1 MAKLGTVITAMV
13 TPFDGDLKLDL
24 TKAEHLADYLIN
36 NGSDG
41 LVVAGT
47 TGESPTLSKQE
58 KEALYKT
65 IASVAKGKATV
76 IAGTGSNST
85 SESIELTSLAEK
97 AGVDAAM
104 LVVPYYNKPPQA
116 GLYKHFSLVA
126 RSTDLPI
133 VLYNVPSRTACNLE
147 ASTVIQLAQDHENI
161 RSLKEAGSDVAQISR
176 ITSETPDDFE
186 IYCGQDDWNLM
197 MLSLGC
203 CGFISVASHV
213 AGSEIKEMAEAYL
226 AGDVKKAVKMHNR
239 LMPVYKVLFETT
251 NPIMVKAAMNH
262 LGIDVGAPRLPLIE
276 ANDDQMRNLKAV
288 IGNVLVR

>member
-24 TKAEHLADYLIN
+24 TKAEQLADYLID

-58 KEALYKT
+58 KEALFKT
-65 IASVAKGKATV
+65 IANVAKNRATV

-85 SESIELTSLAEK
+85 SDSIELTSLAEK
-97 AGVDAAM
+97 AGVNAAM

-116 GLYKHFSLVA
+116 GLYKHFSLIA
-126 RSTDLPI
+126 QSTDLPV

-147 ASTVIQLAQDHENI
+147 ASTVIKLARDNQNI
-161 RSLKEAGSDVAQISR
+161 NSLKEAGNDVEQISK
-176 ITSETPDDFE
+176 IASETSDDFE

-203 CGFISVASHV
+203 SGFISVASHV
-213 AGSEIKEMAEAYL
+213 AGNEIREMAQAYL
-226 AGDVKKAVKMHNR
+226 AGDVKKAVIMHNR
-239 LMPVYKVLFETT
+239 LMPIYKILFETT

-262 LGIDVGAPRLPLIE
+262 LGIDVGAPRPPLVE
-276 ANDDQMRNLKAV
+276 ASTDQIGNLKA
-288 IGNVLVR
+288 IISNVLAR

>member
-13 TPFDGDLKLDL
+13 TPFDGELKLDL
-24 TKAEHLADYLIN
+24 AKAEKLADFLIS

-47 TGESPTLSKQE
+47 TGESPTLSKLE
-58 KEALYKT
+58 KKQLFET
-65 IASVAKGKATV
+65 ISNVAGIRAKV

-85 SESIELTSLAEK
+85 ADSIELTQIAEK

-126 RSTDLPI
+126 KQTDLPI

-147 ASTVIQLAQDHENI
+147 AETVIRLAKDHENI
-161 RSLKEAGSDVAQISR
+161 SALKEAGNDVAQISR
-176 ITSETPDDFE
+176 IISETPEGFE

-203 CGFISVASHV
+203 SGFISVASHV
-213 AGSEIKEMAEAYL
+213 AGKKIKEMANSYKS
-226 AGDVKKAVKMHNR
+226 GNVKRAVELHNS
-239 LMPVYKVLFETT
+239 LMPVYKALFKTT
-251 NPIMVKAAMNH
+251 NPIMVKAAMNYF
-262 LGIDVGAPRLPLIE
+262 GVNVGEPRPPLIE
-276 ANDDQMRNLKAV
+276 ASEDQVSYL
-288 IGNVLVR
+288 INVLDQLSD